1 MPIVHIEHPIPD
13 YDGWKQAFDSDPAGR
28 ERSHVRRYQITRPMD
43 DPHYV
48 MIDLEFDTKADA
60 EAFLVTMRRCGVV
73 WKGKS
78 CRIRRRESSR
88 SWRAKRT
95 DILVRGAASRVTFYW
110 RTTKRTGMICEPP
123 LVCTAMW
130 QL

>member
-60 EAFLVTMRRCGVV
+60 EAFLVTMREV
-73 WKGKS
+73 WRRVEGQVMQNPQA
-78 CRIRRRESSR
+78 RIVEIVESK
-88 SWRAKRT
+88 A
-95 DILVRGAASRVTFYW
+95 Y
-110 RTTKRTGMICEPP
+110 
-123 LVCTAMW
+123 
-130 QL
+130 